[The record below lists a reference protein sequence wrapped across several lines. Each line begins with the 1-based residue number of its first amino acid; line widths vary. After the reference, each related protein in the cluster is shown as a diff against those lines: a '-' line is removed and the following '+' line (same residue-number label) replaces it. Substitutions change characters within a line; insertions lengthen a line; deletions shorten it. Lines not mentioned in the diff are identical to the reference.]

1 MARRTPRNRHGRRIL
16 YAAVVA
22 LFSLSVW
29 LAWLYRDDGLGLTA
43 AIWTLWAGAG
53 VVAMSALLVK
63 AVRELRQ
70 HLRKPHPSRAS
81 TNIGFSVVRRDA
93 IRLVKVFALFLIGVM
108 VLTETVNAFVA
119 RLLLILVAA
128 GIVLNAFLD
137 LLEREQTEDLLWP
150 SERRM
155 RE

>member
-1 MARRTPRNRHGRRIL
+1 M
-16 YAAVVA
+16 
-22 LFSLSVW
+22 W
-29 LAWLYRDDGLGLTA
+29 LAWVYREDALDLTA

-53 VVAMSALLVK
+53 VLAMAVLLVR
-63 AVRELRQ
+63 AVQELRR
-70 HLRKPHPSRAS
+70 HLKKTRPNKAS
-81 TNIGFSVVRRDA
+81 TSIGMAVVRRDA

-137 LLEREQTEDLLWP
+137 LLEREQTDDLLWP
-150 SERRM
+150 PERRM